1 MYENTP
7 SLQTERLMLRRFT
20 DGDMDAFYRI
30 FSDVEANR
38 FLPWFP
44 LQNPADARRFF
55 EARYAAKYA
64 QPRAYAY
71 AVCLKSDDVPIGY
84 VNVDMDDAHDLGYG
98 LRTEFWHR
106 GIITEAAAAV
116 VAQARK
122 DGLPYITATHD
133 RNNPRSGAVMKKL
146 GMRYQYSYEERWQ
159 PKDTLVTFRLYQLN
173 LDGND
178 ARVYKKHWDA
188 SAVHFVER
196 DV

>member
-1 MYENTP
+1 MHANTP
-7 SLQTERLMLRRFT
+7 PLQTARLMLRKFT

-30 FSDVEANR
+30 FSDAEANR

-44 LQNPADARRFF
+44 LRSAAQARRFF
-55 EARYAAKYA
+55 EERYAAKYA

-106 GIITEAAAAV
+106 GIISEAAAAV
-116 VAQARK
+116 VAQVRK

-133 RNNPRSGAVMKKL
+133 RDNPRSGGVMEKL
-146 GMRYQYSYEERWQ
+146 GMRYQYSYEEQWQ
-159 PKDTLVTFRLYQLN
+159 PKNALVTFRMYQLN
-173 LDGND
+173 LDGNG
-178 ARVYKKHWDA
+178 ARVYKKYWDA

>member
-7 SLQTERLMLRRFT
+7 SLQTARLMLRRFT

-55 EARYAAKYA
+55 EERYVAKYA
-64 QPRAYAY
+64 QPHAYAY

-84 VNVDMDDAHDLGYG
+84 VNVDMGDAHDLGYG
-98 LRTEFWHR
+98 LRTKFWHR

-159 PKDTLVTFRLYQLN
+159 PKDILVTFRMYQLN
-173 LDGND
+173 LDGNN
-178 ARVYKKHWDA
+178 ARVYKKYWDA